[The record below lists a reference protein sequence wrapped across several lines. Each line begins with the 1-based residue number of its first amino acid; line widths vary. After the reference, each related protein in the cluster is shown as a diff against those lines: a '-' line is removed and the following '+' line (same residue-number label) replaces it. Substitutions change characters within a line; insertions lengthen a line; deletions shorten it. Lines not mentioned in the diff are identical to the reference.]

1 MNNFQRKAEEMNMI
15 NKFKTEHKNEVNT
28 KQNKNDL
35 PSSET
40 ETNLKQDVSITIP
53 KKEKNKF
60 KKSYLTLYLPE
71 KDIKNLRALAKAQG
85 YTKISHFVQDLIEQ
99 LPN

>member
-28 KQNKNDL
+28 KQNKTDL

-71 KDIKNLRALAKAQG
+71 KDIKNLRALAKAQE